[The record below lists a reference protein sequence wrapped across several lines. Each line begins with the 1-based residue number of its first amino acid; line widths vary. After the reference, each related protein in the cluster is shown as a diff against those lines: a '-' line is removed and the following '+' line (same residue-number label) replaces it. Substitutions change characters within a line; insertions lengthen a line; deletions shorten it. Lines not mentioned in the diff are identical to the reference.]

1 MLFKTIFRGC
11 LHEKTRIGANF
22 IPGWL
27 FDFVSL
33 LHDDWVISSLYLKE
47 HFMLIKY
54 RCDSKSQTLRMRYPF
69 QSTRS
74 RLHDSVARFRAGV
87 KFLPRYNNRGEL
99 TPGWLA
105 PAWHFLVVSCKQIQ
119 SHEREPEW
127 TRAGVKVAAAS
138 CKHPLTLGPVPV
150 VCCNGW
156 QGYTWIKT
164 WKSWARFFKFQ
175 CNACKTHQ
183 KLLYSVLLCKF
194 VWYILHN
201 STGACA
207 LCMGKGTKKFKP
219 QYPHT
224 NSPNWSL
231 YKSLKNELREFNNR
245 SKNFLL
251 GDHFINS
258 HNLSFDN
265 VWILLGENWCWSLL
279 GLKGLKDLHSVCE
292 VTLNSCDLCLGLLW

>member
-1 MLFKTIFRGC
+1 M
-11 LHEKTRIGANF
+11 
-22 IPGWL
+22 
-27 FDFVSL
+27 
-33 LHDDWVISSLYLKE
+33 
-47 HFMLIKY
+47 
-54 RCDSKSQTLRMRYPF
+54 
-69 QSTRS
+69 
-74 RLHDSVARFRAGV
+74 
-87 KFLPRYNNRGEL
+87 
-99 TPGWLA
+99 
-105 PAWHFLVVSCKQIQ
+105 
-119 SHEREPEW
+119 
-127 TRAGVKVAAAS
+127 KVAAAS

-150 VCCNGW
+150 VCCNGL
-156 QGYTWIKT
+156 QGCTWIKT

-201 STGACA
+201 STGACV

-219 QYPHT
+219 QYQHT

-231 YKSLKNELREFNNR
+231 YISLKNELREFDSR

-265 VWILLGENWCWSLL
+265 VWILSGENWCWSLL
-279 GLKGLKDLHSVCE
+279 GLKGLKGLHSVWGYLKLLRSVPWSAVVRRWWLCCWVVRCTHQGLSLRNLLQLW
-292 VTLNSCDLCLGLLW
+292 VTG